1 MKKKLLSLALACG
14 MVFSLAAC
22 TNDGAAPATNSPV
35 ANTESSAPE
44 SQTPSYETA
53 SVRVA
58 YMPNMGSGSTLQ
70 HRKWDTL
77 RIMAWMLLLLNSRA
91 ALQKLQ
97 LWPLE
102 ISISHK
108 LDMVP
113 THFVLKDK
121 QRFLLLIALV
131 CLTWLW

>member
-1 MKKKLLSLALACG
+1 
-14 MVFSLAAC
+14 
-22 TNDGAAPATNSPV
+22 
-35 ANTESSAPE
+35 
-44 SQTPSYETA
+44 
-53 SVRVA
+53 
-58 YMPNMGSGSTLQ
+58 
-70 HRKWDTL
+70 
-77 RIMAWMLLLLNSRA
+77 MAWMLLLLNSRA

>member
-1 MKKKLLSLALACG
+1 MEWF
-14 MVFSLAAC
+14 FSLAAC

-58 YMPNMGSGSTLQ
+58 YMPNMGSGSTLVTAQ
-70 HRKWDTL
+70 EMGYFEDYGLDVTL
-77 RIMAWMLLLLNSRA
+77 TQFQSGPTE
-91 ALQKLQ
+91 LQ

-121 QRFLLLIALV
+121 QRF
-131 CLTWLW
+131 CY